1 MSGTLKSVMR
11 VGVVIGML
19 VACGGTTALA
29 HAASPETEVAPSS
42 EKDTQAKAKAMAAKA
57 IAWLRTKQDE
67 KSGGWGINP
76 KGPAFP
82 AITGLVVSGMIG
94 SGVIDSVSG
103 DAAISRG
110 VEFILAKRQPD
121 GGIYDQVLPAYNT
134 AICLSTI
141 AKIDTPAA
149 KAAIKPAQDFLRSL
163 QWSEAAVAD
172 SQAPDAPK
180 PVGREH
186 AYYGGVG
193 YGRHGRPDLSNLSF
207 VLQGLHDSGVKA
219 DDEAFKRAMTFLQRT
234 QMLATIV
241 DDKGEKKTVNDMPY
255 AKGSTQGGFIY
266 ATSVNKDQV
275 GSGQTYGG
283 EIEET
288 MDDGSKVS
296 HLRAYGSMTYAGFKS
311 YLYAG
316 LTKDDPRVKA
326 AMDWIRSNYT
336 LEENPNCGTDG
347 LYYYFVTFSRALGA
361 FGEPSIEVVDKE
373 KKATPR
379 DWRADLVQRLSTL
392 QNEDGSFR
400 SVDDR
405 WMENDPVLIT
415 AYALM
420 ALGEAARP

>member
-1 MSGTLKSVMR
+1 MSGMMNKAAR
-11 VGVVIGML
+11 VGVVAGMML
-19 VACGGTTALA
+19 VCGGVLPRVC
-29 HAASPETEVAPSS
+29 AASPDNGGVQTGS
-42 EKDTQAKAKAMAAKA
+42 KDTQAKAKAMAAKA

-67 KSGGWGINP
+67 KSGGWGVNP

-82 AITGLVVSGMIG
+82 AVTGLVVSGMIG
-94 SGVIDSVSG
+94 SGTIESVSG
-103 DAAISRG
+103 DAAIARG
-110 VEFILAKRQPD
+110 VEFILSKRQPD
-121 GGIYDQVLPAYNT
+121 GGLYDQVLPAYNT

-141 AKIDTPAA
+141 SKIDTPAA

-172 SQAPDAPK
+172 SKAPDAPK

-193 YGRHGRPDLSNLSF
+193 YGKHGRPDLSNLSF

-219 DDEAFKRAMTFLQRT
+219 DDEAFKRAMAFLQRT
-234 QMLATIV
+234 QMLGSMSGK
-241 DDKGEKKTVNDMPY
+241 DGEKIVVNDMPY

-266 ATSVNKDQV
+266 STSVNKDQV
-275 GSGQTYGG
+275 GVGQSYGG
-283 EIEET
+283 TIEET

-316 LTKDDPRVKA
+316 LTKDDARVKA
-326 AMDWIRSNYT
+326 AMDWIRTNYT

-347 LYYYFVTFSRALGA
+347 LYYYLVTFSRALGA
-361 FGEPSIEVVDKE
+361 FGEPTLDVVDKE
-373 KKATPR
+373 KKTTPR
-379 DWRADLVQRLSTL
+379 DWRADLVERLSML

-415 AYALM
+415 AYALI
-420 ALGEAARP
+420 ALGEAAH